1 VNTIERTFV
10 MVKPDGVQRGLVG
23 AIIARFE
30 QAGLKL
36 VALKMVRLTKTEA
49 EKFYPSEKSWFKTV
63 GEKTLKNYAKYGI
76 DAKKE
81 IGVSDPEEIGRLV
94 KKWLV
99 EFVTSAPVVCM
110 AWEGNHAVE
119 NVRKLVGD
127 TLPLNAAPGTIRGDY
142 SLESADFANARK
154 RAIINLIHASSD
166 SSEAKRELAL
176 MFKENEF
183 CAYSRVEEKLFE

>member
-1 VNTIERTFV
+1 